1 MAQEDHADLI
11 VALVIACVIIIFLL
25 YIIVKRERLTKRAI
39 KELRKPFDLN
49 DSFVGRHFF
58 VHGFY
63 PRKQFPPL
71 YEAFWLIEV
80 RIEGKEEFLCRFK
93 VTDQQAATL
102 LDYPN
107 KMFVLEKDSDKLS
120 FRLVLDE
127 NELFFKLRHKE

>member
-1 MAQEDHADLI
+1 MGQENYTNVVI
-11 VALVIACVIIIFLL
+11 ALVVACVIIIFLL

-107 KMFVLEKDSDKLS
+107 KMFVIEKANNQLS
-120 FRLVLDE
+120 FHRVLDE
-127 NELFFKLRHKE
+127 NELFFKLRHKD